1 MYSRLV
7 SPFFIFKVNSVPSSN
22 IYFSIFASAAIPPS
36 ETLTLMSPSQKGTG
50 DCTGLKWR
58 TSGILLALN
67 PHPKPTCNTPLCEV
81 TIYRVREFNHRYLS
95 IYNHKFAYSVCLY
108 GNWPAADNLHV
119 MVFHTAYRE
128 TITSQK
134 PLSSDIFVKLTPF
147 F

>member
-1 MYSRLV
+1 MCSWLV

-22 IYFSIFASAAIPPS
+22 IYFSIFASAATPPS

-58 TSGILLALN
+58 TSGIPLN
-67 PHPKPTCNTPLCEV
+67 PRPKPTCNTPLCEV
-81 TIYRVREFNHRYLS
+81 TVYRVREFNHRYLS
-95 IYNHKFAYSVCLY
+95 IYNHIFAYSVGLCE
-108 GNWPAADNLHV
+108 NWPAADNLHV

-134 PLSSDIFVKLTPF
+134 PLSSDTFVKLCTPF